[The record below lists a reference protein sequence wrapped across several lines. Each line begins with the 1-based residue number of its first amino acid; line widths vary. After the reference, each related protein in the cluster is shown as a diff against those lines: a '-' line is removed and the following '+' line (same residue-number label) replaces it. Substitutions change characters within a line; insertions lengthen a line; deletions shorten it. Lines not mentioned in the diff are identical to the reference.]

1 MYNNRILK
9 CKMHKTIIYKLCG
22 PNHNVMLTLPGN
34 HSMNKKCYWTHIVLY
49 LMLYKL

>member
-22 PNHNVMLTLPGN
+22 PNHAMLTLPGN
-34 HSMNKKCYWTHIVLY
+34 HSMNKKCYWTHIVLFFDA
-49 LMLYKL
+49 L